1 MKNYNFANKLNQ
13 IVMRNSW
20 QITFNHYISL
30 IVIFITAINRLFI
43 SKIKI
48 INFFKQ
54 LRIIEAWWSTSWPS
68 YIIKIFRYTFF
79 SAINYYLAKQLHTIW
94 TLNIFL
100 DLHKDLFFSRRS
112 INTKNGHE
120 LQALLNMIKRTLVHY
135 IFLSIW
141 WTKLKL

>member
-54 LRIIEAWWSTSWPS
+54 LIMIEAWWSTSWPS

-79 SAINYYLAKQLHTIW
+79 SALNYYLAKKLHTIW

-100 DLHKDLFFSRRS
+100 DNHKDLFFSGRS